1 MRKEENLRSELKHH
15 TLNLA
20 MIRSGINQLIQDP
33 TTPTEM
39 IHSLKL
45 LRHSSMFSSTN
56 ITEDGPLE
64 KKIKVEESLKEEY
77 FEHPNGKQDASPEF
91 EMEQDQPNAKEASDW
106 IEIQ

>member
-1 MRKEENLRSELKHH
+1 
-15 TLNLA
+15 
-20 MIRSGINQLIQDP
+20 
-33 TTPTEM
+33 
-39 IHSLKL
+39 
-45 LRHSSMFSSTN
+45 MFSSTN
-56 ITEDGPLE
+56 TEDGPLE